1 MLFGCM
7 RRGAWTAGSVGRYS
21 APLAQGPGARRDRA
35 APVRDGSSR
44 PAPTTVPG
52 HHDDWTLVTR
62 TPQTSPVPAVPD
74 APAASATTRTR
85 RRWPFLA
92 AATVA
97 AVAVAGGAVAYADA
111 RKTVTLDVD
120 GDVKTVTSYSG
131 SVDDLLTSQGVVVDD
146 RDLVSP
152 AADASLEDGS
162 DVVVRSGKELSLQV
176 DGKDTD
182 AWVTALDA
190 DEALDTLTARGG
202 DVRIVASRDGER
214 ASLPVDVD
222 TDGPVAVVHD
232 GTTDVIQGA
241 DDVEAVLAEADVEL
255 GAKDRV
261 HVTDTANGAVK
272 KRVAA
277 AVADQQERSEKQAA
291 KDGAQAEQVAAT
303 EPAATEAPA
312 PQVAVVVER
321 VETKKVTTT
330 RAIDHDTTTKKSSDR
345 YADLDPKVAKKGK
358 DGERTIVHQVTTVDG
373 KVVKKTKVSDEVTTK
388 PVTGVLVK
396 GTKDRPEPEPETP
409 TYSGSTRSIGQQM
422 AAARGWTGSEWTCLE
437 SLWTKESGWDA
448 SAQNPSS
455 GAYGIPQ
462 SLPGSK
468 MASAGSDWQSNPA
481 TQIEWG
487 LGYIADVY
495 GTPCGAW
502 GHSQSVGWY

>member
-1 MLFGCM
+1 MT
-7 RRGAWTAGSVGRYS
+7 R
-21 APLAQGPGARRDRA
+21 
-35 APVRDGSSR
+35 SS
-44 PAPTTVPG
+44 
-52 HHDDWTLVTR
+52 
-62 TPQTSPVPAVPD
+62 QNSPVPAVPD
-74 APAASATTRTR
+74 ADTTAPATTRTR

-92 AATVA
+92 AATAA
-97 AVAVAGGAVAYADA
+97 AVVVAGGAVAYADA

-131 SVDDLLTSQGVVVDD
+131 SVDDLLTSQGVVVGD
-146 RDLVSP
+146 RDLVTP
-152 AADASLEDGS
+152 AAGADLEDGA

-232 GTTDVIQGA
+232 GTADVVEGA
-241 DDVEAVLAEADVEL
+241 DDVDAVLAEADVEL

-261 HVTDTANGAVK
+261 HVTAAANGEVK
-272 KRVAA
+272 KHVAA
-277 AVADQQERSEKQAA
+277 AVADEKKQAGKKVEKPA
-291 KDGAQAEQVAAT
+291 TEQAATSGKDGAQTEQVAA
-303 EPAATEAPA
+303 EQPAADATAAA
-312 PQVAVVVER
+312 PQVAVVVQR

-330 RAIDHDTTTKKSSDR
+330 QAVDHKTTTKKSGDR
-345 YADLDPKVAKKGK
+345 YSDLDPKVAKRGK
-358 DGERTIVHQVTTVDG
+358 DGERTIVHQVTTIDG

-396 GTKDRPEPEPETP
+396 GTKKRPEPEPKTP
-409 TYSGSTRSIGQQM
+409 TYSGSTRSIGKQM
-422 AAARGWTGSEWTCLE
+422 AAARGWTGSEWSCLE
-437 SLWTKESGWDA
+437 SLWTKESGWSA
-448 SAQNPSS
+448 SASNPSS

>member
-1 MLFGCM
+1 M
-7 RRGAWTAGSVGRYS
+7 
-21 APLAQGPGARRDRA
+21 
-35 APVRDGSSR
+35 
-44 PAPTTVPG
+44 
-52 HHDDWTLVTR
+52 TR
-62 TPQTSPVPAVPD
+62 SPQTSPVPAVPD
-74 APAASATTRTR
+74 ADTVAPATTRPR

-131 SVDDLLTSQGVVVDD
+131 SVDDLLTSQGVVVGD
-146 RDLVSP
+146 RDLVTP
-152 AADASLEDGS
+152 AAGATLEDGS

-190 DEALDTLTARGG
+190 DEALDSLTARGG

-232 GTTDVIQGA
+232 GTTDVVEDA
-241 DDVEAVLAEADVEL
+241 EDVEAVLAEADVEL
-255 GAKDRV
+255 GKNDRV
-261 HVTDTANGAVK
+261 HVTDAANAEVK
-272 KRVAA
+272 KHVAA
-277 AVADQQERSEKQAA
+277 AVADQQKQAEKQAEK
-291 KDGAQAEQVAAT
+291 KDGAQTEQVAA
-303 EPAATEAPA
+303 EAAAPA
-312 PQVAVVVER
+312 PQVAVVVQR

-330 RAIDHDTTTKKSSDR
+330 KAVDHKTTTKKSGDR
-345 YADLDPKVAKKGK
+345 YSDVDAKVVKKGK
-358 DGERTIVHQVTTVDG
+358 DGERTIVHRVTTVDG

-388 PVTGVLVK
+388 PVTRVLVK
-396 GTKDRPEPEPETP
+396 GTKERPEPEPKTP
-409 TYSGSTRSIGQQM
+409 SYSGSTRSIGKQM
-422 AAARGWTGSEWTCLE
+422 AAARGWSGEQWSCLE
-437 SLWTKESGWDA
+437 SLWTKESGWNA
-448 SAQNPSS
+448 SAANPSS

-468 MASAGSDWQSNPA
+468 MASAGSDWQTNPA

>member
-1 MLFGCM
+1 M
-7 RRGAWTAGSVGRYS
+7 T
-21 APLAQGPGARRDRA
+21 
-35 APVRDGSSR
+35 SS
-44 PAPTTVPG
+44 PNA
-52 HHDDWTLVTR
+52 
-62 TPQTSPVPAVPD
+62 PVPAADTPAD
-74 APAASATTRTR
+74 ATARPR
-85 RRWPFLA
+85 RRWPFVA
-92 AATVA
+92 AATAA

-131 SVDDLLTSQGVVVDD
+131 SVDDLLTSQGVVVGD
-146 RDLVSP
+146 RDLVTP
-152 AADASLEDGS
+152 AAGAALEDGS
-162 DVVVRSGKELSLQV
+162 DIVVRSGKELALQI

-190 DEALDTLTARGG
+190 AEALDTLTARGG

-232 GTTDVIQGA
+232 GKADVVEGA
-241 DDVEAVLAEADVEL
+241 EDVEGVLAEADVDL
-255 GAKDRV
+255 GKSDRV
-261 HVTDTANGAVK
+261 HVTDAANGEVK
-272 KRVAA
+272 KHVAA
-277 AVADQQERSEKQAA
+277 AVADAEKQTAKQAEKQA
-291 KDGAQAEQVAAT
+291 KGGAQTEQVAA
-303 EPAATEAPA
+303 EQPAAA
-312 PQVAVVVER
+312 PQVAVVVQR

-330 RAIDHDTTTKKSSDR
+330 QAVDHKTTTKKSDKRYSDQ
-345 YADLDPKVAKKGK
+345 DVKVRTKGK
-358 DGERTIVHQVTTVDG
+358 DGERTIVHRVTTIDG
-373 KVVKKTKVSDEVTTK
+373 KVVKKTKLSDEVTTK
-388 PVTGVLVK
+388 PVTRVLVK
-396 GTKDRPEPEPETP
+396 GTKERPEPEPATP

-422 AAARGWTGSEWTCLE
+422 AAARDWTGSQWTCLE

-448 SAQNPSS
+448 SAANPSS

-468 MASAGSDWQSNPA
+468 MASAGSDWQTNPA

>member
-1 MLFGCM
+1 
-7 RRGAWTAGSVGRYS
+7 V
-21 APLAQGPGARRDRA
+21 RA
-35 APVRDGSSR
+35 ARHATGRPGLP
-44 PAPTTVPG
+44 PAPVPG
-52 HHDDWTLVTR
+52 QHDDWTLVTR
-62 TPQTSPVPAVPD
+62 SPQTSPVPAVPGPD
-74 APAASATTRTR
+74 SATPVTPRTR
-85 RRWPFLA
+85 RRWPFVA
-92 AATVA
+92 AATAA

-131 SVDDLLTSQGVVVDD
+131 SVDDLLTSQGVVVGD
-146 RDLVSP
+146 RDLVTP
-152 AADASLEDGS
+152 AADADLEDGS

-232 GTTDVIQGA
+232 GTTDVVEDA
-241 DDVEAVLAEADVEL
+241 ADVEAVLAEADVEL
-255 GAKDRV
+255 GKKDRV
-261 HVTDTANGAVK
+261 HVTDAANDEVK
-272 KRVAA
+272 KHVAA
-277 AVADQQERSEKQAA
+277 AVADEKKQAGKQA
-291 KDGAQAEQVAAT
+291 EKDGAQTEQVAAT
-303 EPAATEAPA
+303 SAGTATPATDTEVAT
-312 PQVAVVVER
+312 PQVAVVVQR

-330 RAIDHDTTTKKSSDR
+330 KAVDHKTTTKKSGDR
-345 YADLDPKVAKKGK
+345 YSDLDAKVVKNGK
-358 DGERTIVHQVTTVDG
+358 DGERTIVHQVTTIDG

-388 PVTGVLVK
+388 PVTRVLVK
-396 GTKDRPEPEPETP
+396 GTKERPEPEPKAP
-409 TYSGSTRSIGQQM
+409 SYSGSTRSIGKQM
-422 AAARGWTGSEWTCLE
+422 AAARGWTGSQWTCLE
-437 SLWTKESGWDA
+437 SLWTKESGWNA
-448 SAQNPSS
+448 SASNPSS

-468 MASAGSDWQSNPA
+468 MASAGSDWQTNPA

>member
-1 MLFGCM
+1 M
-7 RRGAWTAGSVGRYS
+7 
-21 APLAQGPGARRDRA
+21 
-35 APVRDGSSR
+35 
-44 PAPTTVPG
+44 
-52 HHDDWTLVTR
+52 TR
-62 TPQTSPVPAVPD
+62 SPQTSPVPAVPD
-74 APAASATTRTR
+74 ADTVAPSTTRPR

-131 SVDDLLTSQGVVVDD
+131 SVDDLLTSQGVVVGD
-146 RDLVSP
+146 RDLVTP
-152 AADASLEDGS
+152 AAGATLEDGS

-190 DEALDTLTARGG
+190 DEALDSLTARGG

-232 GTTDVIQGA
+232 GTTDVVEDA
-241 DDVEAVLAEADVEL
+241 EDVEAVLAEADVEL
-255 GAKDRV
+255 GKNDRV
-261 HVTDTANGAVK
+261 HVTDAANAEVK
-272 KRVAA
+272 KHVAA
-277 AVADQQERSEKQAA
+277 AVADQQKQAEKQAEK
-291 KDGAQAEQVAAT
+291 KDGAQTEQVAA
-303 EPAATEAPA
+303 EAAAPA
-312 PQVAVVVER
+312 PQVAVVVQR

-330 RAIDHDTTTKKSSDR
+330 KAVDHKTTTKKSGDR
-345 YADLDPKVAKKGK
+345 YSDVDAKVVKKGK
-358 DGERTIVHQVTTVDG
+358 DGERTIVHRVTTVDG

-388 PVTGVLVK
+388 PVTRVLVK
-396 GTKDRPEPEPETP
+396 GTKERPEPEPKTP
-409 TYSGSTRSIGQQM
+409 SYSGSTRSIGKQM
-422 AAARGWTGSEWTCLE
+422 AAARGWSGEQWSCLE
-437 SLWTKESGWDA
+437 SLWTKESGWNA
-448 SAQNPSS
+448 SAANPSS

-468 MASAGSDWQSNPA
+468 MASAGSDWQTNPA

>member
-1 MLFGCM
+1 M
-7 RRGAWTAGSVGRYS
+7 
-21 APLAQGPGARRDRA
+21 
-35 APVRDGSSR
+35 
-44 PAPTTVPG
+44 
-52 HHDDWTLVTR
+52 TR

-74 APAASATTRTR
+74 APEASATTRSR

-146 RDLVSP
+146 RDLVTP
-152 AADASLEDGS
+152 TAGASLEDGA

-190 DEALDTLTARGG
+190 AEALDTLTARGG

-232 GTTDVIQGA
+232 GTTDVIDGA

-261 HVTDTANGAVK
+261 HVTDAANGEVK
-272 KRVAA
+272 KHVAA
-277 AVADQQERSEKQAA
+277 AVADEQKQAEKQAT
-291 KDGAQAEQVAAT
+291 KDGAQTEQVAAT
-303 EPAATEAPA
+303 EAAA
-312 PQVAVVVER
+312 PQVAVVVQR

-330 RAIDHDTTTKKSSDR
+330 TSIDHETKTKKSSDR

-358 DGERTIVHQVTTVDG
+358 DGERTIVHQVTTIDG
-373 KVVKKTKVSDEVTTK
+373 KVVKKTKVSDDVTTK

-396 GTKDRPEPEPETP
+396 GTKERPEPEPETP

-422 AAARGWTGSEWTCLE
+422 AAARGWSGSEWTCLE

-448 SAQNPSS
+448 SAANPSS

-468 MASAGSDWQSNPA
+468 MATAGSDWQTNPA

>member
-1 MLFGCM
+1 
-7 RRGAWTAGSVGRYS
+7 
-21 APLAQGPGARRDRA
+21 
-35 APVRDGSSR
+35 
-44 PAPTTVPG
+44 
-52 HHDDWTLVTR
+52 
-62 TPQTSPVPAVPD
+62 VPD
-74 APAASATTRTR
+74 ADTVAPATTRTR

-131 SVDDLLTSQGVVVDD
+131 SVDDLLASQGVVVDD
-146 RDLVSP
+146 RDLVTP
-152 AADASLEDGS
+152 AADAALEDGS
-162 DVVVRSGKELSLQV
+162 DVVVRSGKELTVQV

-182 AWVTALDA
+182 TWVTALDA

-232 GTTDVIQGA
+232 GTTDVVEDA
-241 DDVEAVLAEADVEL
+241 EDVEAVLAEADVEL
-255 GAKDRV
+255 GKSDRV
-261 HVTDTANGAVK
+261 HVTDAANGEVK
-272 KRVAA
+272 KHVAA
-277 AVADQQERSEKQAA
+277 AVADEKKQAEKQAQKQAA
-291 KDGAQAEQVAAT
+291 KDGTQTEQVAAEAPAAET
-303 EPAATEAPA
+303 AATEVAA
-312 PQVAVVVER
+312 PQVAVVVQR
-321 VETKKVTTT
+321 VETKNVTTT
-330 RAIDHDTTTKKSSDR
+330 RAVDHKTTTKKSGDR
-345 YADLDPKVAKKGK
+345 YADLDAKVVKKGK
-358 DGERTIVHQVTTVDG
+358 DGQRTIVHQVTTIDG
-373 KVVKKTKVSDEVTTK
+373 KVVKKAKVSDEVTSK
-388 PVTGVLVK
+388 PVTRVLVK
-396 GTKDRPEPEPETP
+396 GTKERPEPEPATP

-422 AAARGWTGSEWTCLE
+422 AAARGWSGEQWSCLE
-437 SLWTKESGWDA
+437 SLWTKESGWNA
-448 SAQNPSS
+448 SAANPSS

>member
-1 MLFGCM
+1 M
-7 RRGAWTAGSVGRYS
+7 
-21 APLAQGPGARRDRA
+21 
-35 APVRDGSSR
+35 
-44 PAPTTVPG
+44 
-52 HHDDWTLVTR
+52 TR
-62 TPQTSPVPAVPD
+62 SPQTSALPAVPD
-74 APAASATTRTR
+74 ADTLAPATTRSR

-131 SVDDLLTSQGVVVDD
+131 SVDDLLTSQGVVVGD
-146 RDLVSP
+146 RDLVTP
-152 AADASLEDGS
+152 AADAALEDGS

-232 GTTDVIQGA
+232 GTTDVVEDA
-241 DDVEAVLAEADVEL
+241 DDVEAVLAQADVEL
-255 GAKDRV
+255 GKSDRV
-261 HVTDTANGAVK
+261 HVTDAANGEVK
-272 KRVAA
+272 KHVAA
-277 AVADQQERSEKQAA
+277 AVADQKKQAEKQAA
-291 KDGAQAEQVAAT
+291 TDGAQTEQVAA
-303 EPAATEAPA
+303 EAPAAETAA
-312 PQVAVVVER
+312 PQVAVVVQR
-321 VETKKVTTT
+321 VETKNVTTT
-330 RAIDHDTTTKKSSDR
+330 KAVDHRTTTKKSGDR
-345 YADLDPKVAKKGK
+345 YSDLDPKVVKKGK
-358 DGERTIVHQVTTVDG
+358 DGQRTIVHQVTTIDG
-373 KVVKKTKVSDEVTTK
+373 KVVKKTKVSDEVTAK
-388 PVTGVLVK
+388 PVTRVLVK
-396 GTKDRPEPEPETP
+396 GTKERPEPEPKTP

-422 AAARGWTGSEWTCLE
+422 AAARGWSGEQWSCLE

-448 SAQNPSS
+448 SATNPSS

-468 MASAGSDWQSNPA
+468 MASAGSDWQTNPA

>member
-1 MLFGCM
+1 M
-7 RRGAWTAGSVGRYS
+7 
-21 APLAQGPGARRDRA
+21 
-35 APVRDGSSR
+35 
-44 PAPTTVPG
+44 
-52 HHDDWTLVTR
+52 TR
-62 TPQTSPVPAVPD
+62 SPQTSPVPAVPD
-74 APAASATTRTR
+74 ADTVAPATTRSR

-92 AATVA
+92 AATAA

-131 SVDDLLTSQGVVVDD
+131 SVDDLLTSQGVVVGD
-146 RDLVSP
+146 RDLVTP
-152 AADASLEDGS
+152 AADAALEDGS

-176 DGKDTD
+176 DGEDTD

-232 GTTDVIQGA
+232 GTTDVVEDA
-241 DDVEAVLAEADVEL
+241 EDVEAVLAEADVEL
-255 GAKDRV
+255 GKRDRV
-261 HVTDTANGAVK
+261 HVTDAANGEVK
-272 KRVAA
+272 KHVAA
-277 AVADQQERSEKQAA
+277 AVADEKKQAEKQAE
-291 KDGAQAEQVAAT
+291 KDGAQTEQVAASET
-303 EPAATEAPA
+303 PASDTPAAATEVAT
-312 PQVAVVVER
+312 PQVAVVVQR

-330 RAIDHDTTTKKSSDR
+330 KAVDHKTTTKKSADR
-345 YADLDPKVAKKGK
+345 YSDADAKVVKKGK

-388 PVTGVLVK
+388 PVTRVLVK
-396 GTKDRPEPEPETP
+396 GTKERPEPEPKTP
-409 TYSGSTRSIGQQM
+409 SYSGSTRSMGKQM
-422 AAARGWTGSEWTCLE
+422 AAARGWSGSEWTCLE
-437 SLWTKESGWDA
+437 SLWTKESGWNA
-448 SAQNPSS
+448 SAANPSS

-468 MASAGSDWQSNPA
+468 MASAGSDWQTNPA

>member
-1 MLFGCM
+1 M
-7 RRGAWTAGSVGRYS
+7 
-21 APLAQGPGARRDRA
+21 
-35 APVRDGSSR
+35 
-44 PAPTTVPG
+44 
-52 HHDDWTLVTR
+52 TR
-62 TPQTSPVPAVPD
+62 SPQTSPVPAVPD
-74 APAASATTRTR
+74 ADTVAPARTRTR

-111 RKTVTLDVD
+111 RKTVSLDVD

-131 SVDDLLTSQGVVVDD
+131 SVDDLLTSQGVVVGD
-146 RDLVSP
+146 RDLVTP
-152 AADASLEDGS
+152 AADAALEDGA
-162 DVVVRSGKELSLQV
+162 DVVVRSGKELNLQV

-214 ASLPVDVD
+214 ASLPVGVD
-222 TDGPVAVVHD
+222 TDGPVAVIHD
-232 GTTDVIQGA
+232 GTTDVVEDA
-241 DDVEAVLAEADVEL
+241 ADVEDVLAEADVEL
-255 GAKDRV
+255 GDRDRV
-261 HVTDTANGAVK
+261 HVTDAANGAVK
-272 KRVAA
+272 KRVAT
-277 AVADQQERSEKQAA
+277 AVADQEKQTEKQAA
-291 KDGAQAEQVAAT
+291 KVGAQTEQVAA
-303 EPAATEAPA
+303 EQPAAT
-312 PQVAVVVER
+312 PQVAVVVQR

-330 RAIDHDTTTKKSSDR
+330 KAVDHKTTTKKSGDR
-345 YADLDPKVAKKGK
+345 YSDLDAKVATKGK
-358 DGERTIVHQVTTVDG
+358 DGERTIVQQVTTIDG

-388 PVTGVLVK
+388 PVTRVLVK
-396 GTKDRPEPEPETP
+396 GTKERPEPEPKTP
-409 TYSGSTRSIGQQM
+409 TYSGSTRSIGKQM
-422 AAARGWTGSEWTCLE
+422 AAARGWSGSQWTCLE
-437 SLWTKESGWDA
+437 SLWTKESGWNA
-448 SAQNPSS
+448 SAANPSS

>member
-1 MLFGCM
+1 M
-7 RRGAWTAGSVGRYS
+7 
-21 APLAQGPGARRDRA
+21 
-35 APVRDGSSR
+35 
-44 PAPTTVPG
+44 
-52 HHDDWTLVTR
+52 TR
-62 TPQTSPVPAVPD
+62 SPQTSPVPAVPGAD
-74 APAASATTRTR
+74 STATATPRAR
-85 RRWPFLA
+85 RRWPFVA
-92 AATVA
+92 AATAA

-131 SVDDLLTSQGVVVDD
+131 SVDDLLTAQGVVVGD
-146 RDLVSP
+146 RDLVTP
-152 AADASLEDGS
+152 AADATLEDGS
-162 DVVVRSGKELSLQV
+162 DIVVRSGKELTLQV

-214 ASLPVDVD
+214 ASLPVDID
-222 TDGPVAVVHD
+222 TDGPVAVIHD
-232 GTTDVIQGA
+232 GTTDVVEDA
-241 DDVEAVLAEADVEL
+241 ADVEAVLAGADVEL
-255 GAKDRV
+255 GKKDRV
-261 HVTDTANGAVK
+261 HVTAAANGAVK

-277 AVADQQERSEKQAA
+277 AVADQEKQAEKQA
-291 KDGAQAEQVAAT
+291 EKDGAQTEQVAA
-303 EPAATEAPA
+303 EPAAAETSAAEPA
-312 PQVAVVVER
+312 TPQVAVVVQR

-330 RAIDHDTTTKKSSDR
+330 KAVDHKTTTKKSADR
-345 YADLDPKVAKKGK
+345 YSDLDAKVAKKGK
-358 DGERTIVHQVTTVDG
+358 DGERTIVQEVTTIDG

-388 PVTGVLVK
+388 PVTRVLVK
-396 GTKDRPEPEPETP
+396 GTKERPEPEPKTP
-409 TYSGSTRSIGQQM
+409 TYSGSTRSIGKQM
-422 AAARGWTGSEWTCLE
+422 AAARGWSGSQWTCLE
-437 SLWTKESGWDA
+437 SLWTKESGWNA
-448 SAQNPSS
+448 SAANPSS

-468 MASAGSDWQSNPA
+468 MASAGSDWQTNPA

>member
-1 MLFGCM
+1 M
-7 RRGAWTAGSVGRYS
+7 
-21 APLAQGPGARRDRA
+21 
-35 APVRDGSSR
+35 
-44 PAPTTVPG
+44 
-52 HHDDWTLVTR
+52 TR
-62 TPQTSPVPAVPD
+62 SPQTSPVPAVPD
-74 APAASATTRTR
+74 ADTVAPATTRTR

-131 SVDDLLTSQGVVVDD
+131 SVDDLLTSQGVVVGD
-146 RDLVSP
+146 RDVVTP
-152 AADASLEDGS
+152 AAGADLEDGS
-162 DVVVRSGKELSLQV
+162 DVVVRSGKELNLQV
-176 DGKDTD
+176 DGEDTD

-232 GTTDVIQGA
+232 GKADVVEGA
-241 DDVEAVLAEADVEL
+241 EDVEAVLAEADVDL
-255 GAKDRV
+255 GKSDRV
-261 HVTDTANGAVK
+261 HVTDAANGEVK
-272 KRVAA
+272 KHVAA
-277 AVADQQERSEKQAA
+277 AVADQEKQAEEQA
-291 KDGAQAEQVAAT
+291 KGGAQTEQVAA
-303 EPAATEAPA
+303 EQPAAA
-312 PQVAVVVER
+312 PQVAVVVQR

-330 RAIDHDTTTKKSSDR
+330 KAVDHKTTTKKSDKRYSDQD
-345 YADLDPKVAKKGK
+345 AKVVTKGK
-358 DGERTIVHQVTTVDG
+358 DGERTIVQQVTTIDG
-373 KVVKKTKVSDEVTTK
+373 KVVKKSKVSDEVTTK
-388 PVTGVLVK
+388 PVTRVLVK
-396 GTKDRPEPEPETP
+396 GTKDRPEPEPKTP
-409 TYSGSTRSIGQQM
+409 SYSGSTRSIGKQM
-422 AAARGWTGSEWTCLE
+422 AAARGWSGSEWTCLE
-437 SLWTKESGWDA
+437 SLWTKESGWNA
-448 SAQNPSS
+448 SASNPSS